1 MSSDPQKTT
10 PRGDRKVTV
19 CSACLRAV
27 CWHGEMMCDDAG
39 AAGTVEKTVREL
51 NALKREH
58 QSYYS
63 KANVMRVCGYA

>member
-1 MSSDPQKTT
+1 
-10 PRGDRKVTV
+10 
-19 CSACLRAV
+19 
-27 CWHGEMMCDDAG
+27 MCDDART
-39 AAGTVEKTVREL
+39 AGTVEKTVREL